1 MIFTEEK
8 NTSLQI
14 LTRAYYDYQRERIAI
29 DGQLGLKK
37 DGTPKRTVGV
47 FYEDIMAVW
56 SRDMDEEDFAHM
68 REGVKSNP
76 LAALTDKQFTAST

>member
-1 MIFTEEK
+1 MGSEMCI
-8 NTSLQI
+8 
-14 LTRAYYDYQRERIAI
+14 RDRYYP
-29 DGQLGLKK
+29 